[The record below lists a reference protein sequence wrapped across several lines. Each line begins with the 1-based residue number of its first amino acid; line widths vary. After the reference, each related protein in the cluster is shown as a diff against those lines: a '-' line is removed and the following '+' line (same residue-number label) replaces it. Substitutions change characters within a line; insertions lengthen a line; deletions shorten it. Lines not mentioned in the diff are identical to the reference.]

1 MIQLQPIGLCHT
13 SVTNAEVPAQRKTM
27 ISTLEIF
34 NQFKAGLSGIDQY
47 SHLIV
52 LFWMHE
58 VTLPTQLSS
67 YPRGDNSLP
76 LTGVLAS
83 RGRNHPNPIGLAV
96 VELLELSNAGL
107 VVRKLDAYDRSPILD
122 IKPYDDYDVVSDPKV
137 PDWFAKRALKAIP

>member
-13 SVTNAEVPAQRKTM
+13 SVPNKEVPAQRKTM
-27 ISTLEIF
+27 LSTLEIF
-34 NQFKAGLSGIDQY
+34 NQFKAGLPGIDQY

-58 VTLPTQLSS
+58 VPFPTQLSS

-76 LTGVLAS
+76 LTGALAS

-96 VELLELSNAGL
+96 VELIELSNAGL
-107 VVRKLDAYDRSPILD
+107 VVRKLDAYDKSPILD
-122 IKPYDDYDVVSDPKV
+122 IKPYDDYDVVSVPKV
-137 PDWFAKRALKAIP
+137 PDWFAKRARKAVP

>member
-13 SVTNAEVPAQRKTM
+13 SVPNKEVPVQRKTM